1 MATRSGEQ
9 VEGAQ
14 FVRYF
19 GPVLDALRKLGG
31 SGAPREVTEQ
41 IARDLGVPED
51 VQSEL
56 TESGAPRFPNQV
68 AWARFYLTRE
78 GLLDKSRRG
87 VWSLTDRG
95 RETHLAP
102 ADARALFLKWVRIFQ
117 DERQKRR
124 EAEPS
129 VTEDLQVK
137 PDELASESHREE
149 LLTLLLQLPPAGFER
164 LCQRLL
170 REAGFVQVEV
180 TGRSGDGGI
189 DGSGTLQVNPL
200 VSFKVLFQCKR
211 YQGSVAPTQVRDFRG
226 AMQGRADKGII
237 LTTGTFTSEARRE
250 ASRDGVP
257 PIELV
262 DGEKL
267 LDMFEELEL
276 GLKPVTAYEI
286 DNGFFEEFRSK
297 TDDV

>member
-1 MATRSGEQ
+1 MTRTASEQ
-9 VEGAQ
+9 TEGAQ
-14 FVRYF
+14 FVRYL

-31 SGAPREVTEQ
+31 SGTPREVVEQ
-41 IARDLGVPED
+41 VARDLDVPEEF
-51 VQSEL
+51 QSEL
-56 TESGAPRFPNQV
+56 MESGTPRFPNQV

-95 RETHLAP
+95 RETHLSP
-102 ADARALFLKWVRIFQ
+102 AEARKLFLKWVKVFR
-117 DERQKRR
+117 DEREKKQQ
-124 EAEPS
+124 AEPPPVDQPAPS
-129 VTEDLQVK
+129 A
-137 PDELASESHREE
+137 DESASESHREE
-149 LLTLLLQLPPAGFER
+149 LLRVLLELPPVGFER

-170 REAGFVQVEV
+170 REAGFVQVVV

-189 DGSGTLQVNPL
+189 DGHGTLQVNPL

-211 YQGSVAPTQVRDFRG
+211 YSKSVTPTQVRDFRG

-237 LTTGTFTSEARRE
+237 LTTGTFTAEARRE

-262 DGEKL
+262 DGDKL

-276 GLKPVTAYEI
+276 GLKPVTAYEL
-286 DNGFFEEFRSK
+286 NRGFFEEYGTQK
-297 TDDV
+297 GKA